1 MSFCPFIETFQNL
14 KKTEKFFFSVL
25 FISFFFSL
33 YIVIHHQPMGS
44 TTLLIGSITLILVLI
59 NLSIYH
65 NEKYWLQK
73 EIFMFILLLYLAT
86 HLPIYFVASARI
98 AISKKLNDE
107 KILKIDEMILGFL
120 FPKGQFALYIDKNNI
135 FGPHKP
141 IGKFI
146 NNTLQICYFF
156 YYLIPYISMYVM
168 LYANCVK
175 ETIYRCLNNKKISV
189 TYNKNWNNILFVFGV
204 YHLTLYVVLTIN
216 SLIPAGSPRIYIKE
230 DFYNPLTLTGF
241 AKFLNRVCKDSKS
254 ANSFPSGHVAEP
266 LSIALSLLGIKW
278 KITGIIVLICTIL
291 MCWATLFLRYHYFID
306 IVFSVLIAMGTYFI
320 GKYFGKIDDYEGN
333 LVEEEK

>member
-1 MSFCPFIETFQNL
+1 
-14 KKTEKFFFSVL
+14 
-25 FISFFFSL
+25 
-33 YIVIHHQPMGS
+33 
-44 TTLLIGSITLILVLI
+44 
-59 NLSIYH
+59 
-65 NEKYWLQK
+65 
-73 EIFMFILLLYLAT
+73 
-86 HLPIYFVASARI
+86 
-98 AISKKLNDE
+98 
-107 KILKIDEMILGFL
+107 
-120 FPKGQFALYIDKNNI
+120 
-135 FGPHKP
+135 
-141 IGKFI
+141 
-146 NNTLQICYFF
+146 
-156 YYLIPYISMYVM
+156 MYVM

-204 YHLTLYVVLTIN
+204 YHLTLYVVFTIN